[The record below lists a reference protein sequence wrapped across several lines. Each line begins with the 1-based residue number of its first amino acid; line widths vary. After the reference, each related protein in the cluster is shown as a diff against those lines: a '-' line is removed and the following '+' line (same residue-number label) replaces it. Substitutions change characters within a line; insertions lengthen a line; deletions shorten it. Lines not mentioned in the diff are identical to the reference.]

1 MKITKSLKI
10 AVAALAV
17 SVFAVTPAFSVGLT
31 GAGATFP
38 APLFDNCK
46 AGFAADTGHTFTYG
60 LGGSGTGRGN
70 SDKGVGDVNFS
81 DTAHK
86 AATRVASVIH
96 IPVVAAPI
104 AVMYNLPNK
113 SKTLNLSGP
122 TLAGIFAGTITKWND
137 PKIVADNNRSVKE
150 VLYKTDGKGNTVKDK
165 AGKPVVLREVDRKI
179 RYTLPNKPI
188 KVIYRSDSSGT
199 TGAFTAA
206 LNGAAPEVW
215 TKAGNNA
222 FGSTFPGSLNDKAN
236 LGRITGASGSAA
248 VAAAAAKTQYSV
260 TYAESAYAKDNG
272 LAIASIKNE
281 AGNWQAPTSGGVS
294 AFLGAAKIS
303 DKGIVTFDYKTKDPG
318 AYLFGTTSYALVDTK
333 QKDAATAKAVRDL
346 LSYFLDPK
354 CPQTDP
360 KQDFTVITGPLRDV
374 NLKLIA
380 RIGN

>member
-1 MKITKSLKI
+1 MKLSKSIRVLGAAI
-10 AVAALAV
+10 AVAVLAAPSAVAAV
-17 SVFAVTPAFSVGLT
+17 SLT

-38 APLFDNCK
+38 GPIIEACK
-46 AGFAADTGHTFTYG
+46 AGYNKETGNTFTYG
-60 LGGSGTGRGN
+60 LGGSGAGRTA
-70 SDKGVGDVNFS
+70 SDKQTGIVNFS
-81 DTAHK
+81 DTPHL
-86 AATRVASVIH
+86 AARAGVIH
-96 IPVVAAPI
+96 LPIVAGPI
-104 AVMYNLPNK
+104 AVMYNIGN
-113 SKTLNLSGP
+113 SKPLYLSP
-122 TLAGIFAGTITKWND
+122 ATVAGIFGGTITRWDD
-137 PKIVADNNRSVKE
+137 PKIKADNNRAVQEAIYKLDSKGSV
-150 VLYKTDGKGNTVKDK
+150 VKDK
-165 AGKPVVLREVDRKI
+165 TGKPVVLKTVTRNI
-179 RYTLPNKPI
+179 RYTLPPKPI

-222 FGSTFPGSLNDKAN
+222 FGSTFPGVLNDKAN
-236 LGRITGASGSAA
+236 LGRISGFSGSAA

-272 LAIASIKNE
+272 LAIANIKNE

-294 AFLGAAKIS
+294 AFLGAAKIA
-303 DKGIVTFDYKTKDPG
+303 DNGIVTFDYKTKDPG

-333 QKDAATAKAVRDL
+333 QKDAETAKAVKEL
-346 LSYFLDPK
+346 LTYLLDPK

-360 KQDFTVITGPLRDV
+360 KQDFTTITGTLRDV

>member
-1 MKITKSLKI
+1 MKLSKSIRVLGAAI
-10 AVAALAV
+10 AVAVLAAPSAVAAV
-17 SVFAVTPAFSVGLT
+17 SLT

-38 APLFDNCK
+38 GPIIEACK
-46 AGFAADTGHTFTYG
+46 AGYNKETGNTFTYG
-60 LGGSGTGRGN
+60 LGGSGAGRTA
-70 SDKGVGDVNFS
+70 SDKQTGIVNFS
-81 DTAHK
+81 DTPHL
-86 AATRVASVIH
+86 AARAGVIH
-96 IPVVAAPI
+96 LPIVAGPI
-104 AVMYNLPNK
+104 AVMYNIGNQKPLY
-113 SKTLNLSGP
+113 LSP
-122 TLAGIFAGTITKWND
+122 ATVAGIFGGTITRWDD
-137 PKIVADNNRSVKE
+137 PKIKADNNRAVQEAIYKLDSKGSV
-150 VLYKTDGKGNTVKDK
+150 VKDK
-165 AGKPVVLREVDRKI
+165 TGKPVVLKTVTRNI
-179 RYTLPNKPI
+179 RYTLPPKPI

-222 FGSTFPGSLNDKAN
+222 FGSTFPGVLNDKAN
-236 LGRITGASGSAA
+236 LGRISGFSGSAA

-272 LAIASIKNE
+272 LAIANIKNE

-294 AFLGAAKIS
+294 AFLGAAKIA
-303 DKGIVTFDYKTKDPG
+303 DNGIVTFDYKTKDPG

-333 QKDAATAKAVRDL
+333 QKDAETAKAVKEL
-346 LSYFLDPK
+346 LTYLLDPK

-360 KQDFTVITGPLRDV
+360 KQDFTTITGTLRDV